1 MSGGVFFKNLDALR
15 FLAFLGVFTSHTL
28 PVIDTSNGGSPVS
41 EIFLH
46 AFSFSYLGVP
56 FFFTLSSFLIT
67 YRLLE
72 EQKANN
78 RIQLLRFYL
87 KRGLRIWPIYFLLI
101 GICFLIL
108 PSLSNLLGWGKPTL
122 ADIYPFLF
130 FWSNFYMIDHGMSF
144 ISALTVLWSLAIEE
158 QFYIFWGAMLKY
170 CNRYLMPLVCILLI
184 ASVIFCYYYL
194 YGADN
199 KPMNLKIHSLYALP
213 NFCLGA
219 FIAIVCQSKKTV
231 FTFLKSLPNFFY
243 ASVYIL
249 LIAFHIVQ
257 NMGITDLDIVVTA
270 VFNST
275 CFGLILFDQT
285 FNDKRLFNAGKFKV
299 TNYLGK
305 ISYGLYVYHLLIVT
319 AMIKA
324 FNFFIPGQ
332 DVFTGFMHTLITLVV
347 TILVSALSYRYFET
361 YFLKLKDKL

>member
-15 FLAFLGVFTSHTL
+15 FLAFLGVFTAHTL
-28 PVIDTSNGGSPVS
+28 PVKDNPDGASQVS
-41 EIFLH
+41 DLLVH

-72 EQKANN
+72 EQASD
-78 RIQLLRFYL
+78 RIHLVRFYL

-101 GICFLIL
+101 GICFIII
-108 PSLSNLLGWGKPTL
+108 PSLFSVLGWEKPAL
-122 ADIYPFLF
+122 PDIYPFIF

-158 QFYIFWGAMLKY
+158 QFYIFWGAMLTY
-170 CNRYLMPLVCILLI
+170 CSRYLMLLICILLV
-184 ASVIFCYYYL
+184 ASVVFCYYYL
-194 YGADN
+194 YGANN

-219 FIAIVCQSKKTV
+219 FIAVVCQSKKTV
-231 FTFLKSLPNFFY
+231 FTFLKSLPNLFY
-243 ASVYIL
+243 ASVYVL
-249 LIAFHIVQ
+249 LIAYYVFQ
-257 NMGITDLDIVVTA
+257 NMGVTDFDIVVTA

-275 CFGLILFDQT
+275 CYGLILFDQT
-285 FNDKRLFNAGKFKV
+285 FNDKRLFNAGRFKI

-305 ISYGLYVYHLLIVT
+305 ISYGLYIYHLLIVT
-319 AMIKA
+319 AMMKA

-332 DVFTGFMHTLITLVV
+332 KLSTNIIHALITLAA
-347 TILVSALSYRYFET
+347 TILVSAISYRYFES
-361 YFLKLKDKL
+361 YFLRLKDKL